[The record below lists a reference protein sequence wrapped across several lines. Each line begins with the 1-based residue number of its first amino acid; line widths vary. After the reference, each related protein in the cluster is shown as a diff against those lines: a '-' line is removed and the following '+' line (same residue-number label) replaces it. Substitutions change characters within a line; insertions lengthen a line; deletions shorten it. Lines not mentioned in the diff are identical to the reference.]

1 MGMTLTAQTYDYFE
15 FVDKD
20 GNVVPNEAT
29 LTLTEVTTDEDPF
42 TGEVTT
48 TMFTNLKVRNK
59 DGAEHA
65 MRINM
70 LIERMDNGAY
80 KLCFP
85 WTCKSY
91 PTVTNVVT
99 DGAMLAAGE
108 MRDLHTEWVPEAE
121 GGCDVTLTIEVLNM
135 SGTITNPTYTYL
147 GDGPTVTLHF
157 RNGIQDEVKGDA
169 TGDGQVDIAD
179 VNAAIDMM
187 LGKTAVNMIV
197 DMNDDDNVDIADIN
211 ALIDLMLGKR

>member
-20 GNVVPNEAT
+20 GNVVPDGTT
-29 LTLTEVTTDEDPF
+29 LTLTEVTTEEDVF
-42 TGEVTT
+42 GEVTT
-48 TMFTNLKVRNK
+48 TMFANLKVRNK
-59 DGAEHA
+59 TSDVRYL
-65 MRINM
+65 RINL
-70 LIERMDNGAY
+70 LIDRIDNGDY
-80 KLCFP
+80 QLCFP
-85 WTCKSY
+85 MACKTY
-91 PTVTNVVT
+91 DYVTNVVT
-99 DGAMLAAGE
+99 EGGIIMANELK
-108 MRDLHTEWVPEAE
+108 DLQTEWVPEAE

-135 SGTITNPTYTYL
+135 SGTITNPTYTYVC
-147 GDGPTVTLHF
+147 DGPTVTLHF

-197 DMNDDDNVDIADIN
+197 DMNDVDNVDIADIN
-211 ALIDLMLGKR
+211 ALIDMMLGKR